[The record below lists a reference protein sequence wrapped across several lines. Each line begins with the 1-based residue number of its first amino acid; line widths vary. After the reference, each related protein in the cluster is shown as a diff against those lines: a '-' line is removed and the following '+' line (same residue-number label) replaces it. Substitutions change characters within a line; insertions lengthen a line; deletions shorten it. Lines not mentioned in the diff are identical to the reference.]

1 VGAIFGIDPSL
12 TSTGYCVRD
21 NGKTYAIGTIL
32 PKKLRG
38 VERLLYIEKQL
49 DELCISH
56 LHTGDIRDLV
66 VIEGYSFGSQGRAI
80 FQIGELGG
88 VIRRYLHLM
97 EIPWVEVSPASL
109 KKFVTGKGNTKKEHI
124 MMHVLKRWGVECNN
138 NNEADAF
145 GLAMIGECLSGKATE
160 TQAQADVIKALKE
173 VQGC

>member
-21 NGKTYAIGTIL
+21 SGKTYAIGTIL

-38 VERLLYIEKQL
+38 VERLLYIEDKLNDLCMKQL
-49 DELCISH
+49 
-56 LHTGDIRDLV
+56 GGLV

-97 EIPWVEVSPASL
+97 EIPWVEVAPASL
-109 KKFVTGKGNTKKEHI
+109 KKFVTGKGNTKKEHM